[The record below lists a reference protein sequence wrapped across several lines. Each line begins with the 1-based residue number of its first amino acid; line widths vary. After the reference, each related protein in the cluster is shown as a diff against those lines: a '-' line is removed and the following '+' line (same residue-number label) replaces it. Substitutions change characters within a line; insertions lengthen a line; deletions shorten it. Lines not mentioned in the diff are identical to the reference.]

1 MDIANSKVK
10 IPTKINLIEFLKR
23 KYWLILLITIFV
35 FSFALDLFILTRYSL
50 SYGIDGA
57 FYDIQVLNILQQGVP
72 LSNDPPLAYYL
83 LTPFVLL
90 SGNSFLGI
98 KIGMAFIGSL
108 LVFPAYFI
116 TESYVRK
123 KNGKILGS
131 KVPALLSA
139 FLITVNVNYFSLITN
154 FMQNLVGVLFLSLF
168 LYFAIKWF
176 ENIQDWK
183 KYGIITVLL
192 LGANLFTHIYTGAL
206 AVALFFALLI
216 FSILLKTYKTREL
229 PLFDLKILGLF
240 TVLVGACF
248 VALFF
253 VYPVMYTKYGTVLSF
268 LNFSST
274 TTSAGGV
281 SNPVNGLIFC
291 SLPYL
296 MVVVASLIIFYRGLK
311 GKIPSTS
318 TSALKINPNT
328 LLAGSYLSLAAALV
342 ILVVIPASDYQS
354 RFLLIAFLPIGLLVP
369 LGLKFIETEFLA
381 RYPEKKLPTLLL
393 VVGIALIF
401 AFSSFFTAS
410 QSFNSLGPTITNEQY
425 NELVELKASY
435 FNTTNGS
442 TIILAS
448 DMQTKYWIE
457 YVLGDDA
464 NITVVENINGV
475 QGNYKNS
482 TVYSVNSANN
492 QTSAGHG
499 TKVFSTN
506 STLNPGNSTVDH
518 SNSANNPPTTR
529 SNSFNNVGNGMDSHY
544 ELSLLLPY
552 GPSLLPNSWDQISV
566 NTGGSSN
573 SNPLN
578 RNDHHL
584 GNNSTGV
591 PGGNLT
597 SFAGGPGNMPPD
609 NNTFS
614 NNMQQQGGTGDGF
627 NQTQGVMGNKIGSGV
642 GNQSLEIAES
652 GTTVYSGIYFQLIRL
667 DVI

>member
-57 FYDIQVLNILQQGVP
+57 FYDILVLNILQQGVP

-83 LTPFVLL
+83 LTPFVLI

-108 LVFPAYFI
+108 LAFPAYFI

-192 LGANLFTHIYTGAL
+192 LGANLLTHIYTGAL

-229 PLFDLKILGLF
+229 PHFDLKILGLSA
-240 TVLVGACF
+240 VLVGACF

-274 TTSAGGV
+274 TTSAGGG

-296 MVVVASLIIFYRGLK
+296 MGVAASIIIFYRGLK

-393 VVGIALIF
+393 VAGIALIF

-482 TVYSVNSANN
+482 TVYSVNSVNN
-492 QTSAGHG
+492 QTSAGLG
-499 TKVFSTN
+499 ANAFSTN

-552 GPSLLPNSWDQISV
+552 GPSFLPNSWDQISV

-627 NQTQGVMGNKIGSGV
+627 NQTQGVMGNKIGSGA

-652 GTTVYSGIYFQLIRL
+652 GTTVYSGRYFQLIRL